1 MFIWEENKNFKEIIQ
16 MKKFVLIII
25 CFLFLFCLSSKTAF
39 ANKSAI
45 TLEGPTSAVK
55 GSEVTFKITVTHS
68 GNSFFHYTKLLK
80 VQANGQPVQQW
91 DYTAGNRPE
100 GETFTKEITIKVLEN
115 TEVVAEASCNVHG
128 SAGPAKLMIQVK

>member
-1 MFIWEENKNFKEIIQ
+1 MFIWEKNKNFKEIMQ
-16 MKKFVLIII
+16 MKKLVLIIT
-25 CFLFLFCLSSKTAF
+25 CFLFLLCLYSAPVF
-39 ANKSAI
+39 ANKSAV

-55 GSEVTFKITVTHS
+55 GSEVTIKITVTHS
-68 GNSFFHYTKLLK
+68 ANSFFHYTKWLK

-128 SAGPAKLMIQVK
+128 SAGPAKLMIQIR